1 MRNGPWPDP
10 VLGAVGTMHPVD
22 ARLLG
27 VPAVTAH
34 VVNDARRHK
43 VKFLTYARS
52 PCWQVAEPGFEPWS
66 LDTSKPPSEAPR
78 FLVSSLETEEGWP
91 GGGSD
96 GGHFS
101 PCLGLMMTLTH
112 GRWLERSQ

>member
-1 MRNGPWPDP
+1 MAGPCA
-10 VLGAVGTMHPVD
+10 GCCGYD
-22 ARLLG
+22 ASSRCQALG

-34 VVNDARRHK
+34 DVNDARRLK

-66 LDTSKPPSEAPR
+66 LTPKPPSEAPR
-78 FLVSSLETEEGWP
+78 FLVSSLEIEEGWP

-96 GGHFS
+96 GGEHFS